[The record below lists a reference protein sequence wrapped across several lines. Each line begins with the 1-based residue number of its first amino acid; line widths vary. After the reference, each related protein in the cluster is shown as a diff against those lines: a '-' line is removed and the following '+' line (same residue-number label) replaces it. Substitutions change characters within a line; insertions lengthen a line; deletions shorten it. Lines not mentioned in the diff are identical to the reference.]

1 MANPDIQL
9 SAATRA
15 NLLSLSRTTDLIGR
29 TQERLAT
36 GLRVNSAVDDAI
48 SFFQARSLSD
58 RASDLTLLKGDIDQ
72 SINAVET
79 AAAGIESIVGIVE
92 QMKGLAI
99 SAQSQTTAAA
109 RSSAAVQFNDLRDQI
124 DNLSLIHI

>member
-36 GLRVNSAVDDAI
+36 GLRVNSAV
-48 SFFQARSLSD
+48 
-58 RASDLTLLKGDIDQ
+58 
-72 SINAVET
+72 
-79 AAAGIESIVGIVE
+79 ESH
-92 QMKGLAI
+92 
-99 SAQSQTTAAA
+99 
-109 RSSAAVQFNDLRDQI
+109 N
-124 DNLSLIHI
+124 